1 MSDLTRRAL
10 TVAVGIPLAIGWLW
24 LAHALSSFW
33 LLALPLA
40 GLVGVAAWEYAGL
53 AHAMDCP
60 LDRWIFAAVSGA
72 SLVAYGALGNPLATI
87 GVLAGG
93 MALVGLAQVGQPHP
107 IQSGL
112 TGAVGLVYLPFLAS
126 FLVPFVNSPSIVGL
140 KLVLTL
146 LALVWSYD
154 SGAYLVGSRWGRHR
168 MAPTL
173 SPKKSW
179 EGVAGG
185 GLAALA
191 VGLLSMIWLPWG
203 LHGLAIA
210 MVVSAAAQVGDLF
223 ASWLKRMAGV
233 KDTGT
238 LFPGHGGVL
247 DRIDALLFAL
257 PAFHT
262 YLVMV
267 AGWAPL

>member
-1 MSDLTRRAL
+1 MARRAL

-24 LAHALSSFW
+24 LAHALGSFW

-40 GLVGVAAWEYAGL
+40 GLVGVAAWEYADL
-53 AHAMDCP
+53 ADAMGFP
-60 LDRWIFAAVSGA
+60 LDRWIFAAVTGA
-72 SLVAYGALGNPLATI
+72 SLVAYGALASPLATI

-93 MALVGLAQVGQPHP
+93 MALVGLAQVGRPNP
-107 IQSGL
+107 VQSGL

-126 FLVPFVNSPSIVGL
+126 FLVPLVNSPSAVGL

-168 MAPTL
+168 MAPGL
-173 SPKKSW
+173 SPNKSW

-185 GLAALA
+185 GLAAVV
-191 VGLLSMIWLPWG
+191 VGALSMLWLPWG
-203 LHGLAIA
+203 VHGLGVAV
-210 MVVSAAAQVGDLF
+210 VVSVAAQLGDLF
-223 ASWLKRMAGV
+223 ESWLKRMADV
-233 KDTGT
+233 KDTGA

-267 AGWAPL
+267 AGWQPL